1 MDISPENALFKAAQV
16 RALDRAAID
25 GHGVPGYELMCRA
38 GAEAFAELH
47 ARWPQARQ
55 IAVVCGGGN
64 NAGDGYVVACLALA
78 DGLEA
83 KLLHLVE
90 PDRLKGDAA
99 IAAAD
104 WHAAGGQS
112 EPFDAARLAD
122 ADVIV
127 DAMLGTG
134 LERPVEGAWADA
146 VAAINRAGAPVLAL
160 DTPSGLDTD
169 RGVAFGCAVRAT
181 ATVTFVGQK
190 PGLLTGDG
198 PEHAGAVRF
207 ARLELPDAVYSGE
220 TPVARLLDDGD
231 LEPVRT
237 PRRRNSHKGEHGR
250 VLVVGGNMGMSGAA
264 LLAGSAA
271 LRAGAGLVS
280 LATRPEHA
288 AALTAARPELM
299 CHGVLTAAD
308 LRPLLRSA
316 DVVAIGPGLGRDGWA
331 VALLGAALDC
341 GRPLVVDADA
351 LNLLAAEPLRRNDW
365 VLTPHPGEAAR
376 LLGTDTAAL
385 QADRLAAVEQLQE
398 RFGGAVVLKGAGSL
412 VADGVDSPALCRE
425 GNPGMAVG
433 GFGDLLTGIV
443 AALRAQGLNAGQAA
457 RAGVLLHARGA
468 DIAAA
473 DGERGLLPSDVLG
486 PLRRLV
492 NPE

>member
-1 MDISPENALFKAAQV
+1 
-16 RALDRAAID
+16 
-25 GHGVPGYELMCRA
+25 
-38 GAEAFAELH
+38 
-47 ARWPQARQ
+47 
-55 IAVVCGGGN
+55 
-64 NAGDGYVVACLALA
+64 
-78 DGLEA
+78 
-83 KLLHLVE
+83 
-90 PDRLKGDAA
+90 
-99 IAAAD
+99 
-104 WHAAGGQS
+104 
-112 EPFDAARLAD
+112 
-122 ADVIV
+122 
-127 DAMLGTG
+127 
-134 LERPVEGAWADA
+134 
-146 VAAINRAGAPVLAL
+146 
-160 DTPSGLDTD
+160 
-169 RGVAFGCAVRAT
+169 
-181 ATVTFVGQK
+181 
-190 PGLLTGDG
+190 
-198 PEHAGAVRF
+198 
-207 ARLELPDAVYSGE
+207 
-220 TPVARLLDDGD
+220 
-231 LEPVRT
+231 
-237 PRRRNSHKGEHGR
+237 

-264 LLAGSAA
+264 RLAGSAA

-316 DVVAIGPGLGRDGWA
+316 DVVAVGPGLGRDRWA
-331 VALLGAALDC
+331 TQLLGAILDS

-351 LNLLAAEPLRRNDW
+351 LNLLALDPACRDDW

-412 VADGVDSPALCRE
+412 VADGVDPLALCSE

-443 AALRAQGLNAGQAA
+443 AALHAQGLNAGQAA
-457 RAGVLLHARGA
+457 RAGVLLHARAA
-468 DIAAA
+468 DVAAA

-492 NPE
+492 NS